1 MDRAKLKL
9 MVRNL
14 ELLVDDI
21 KSEVFSDVESYVS
34 PPPKISQDY
43 DEILEM
49 MMATRI
55 SRAKR
60 LVKMLKRVLEKDY
73 LYNDEELKLIREQL
87 KIAKNEL
94 ARIEEH
100 TSKGFK

>member
-1 MDRAKLKL
+1 MMKYWR
-9 MVRNL
+9 
-14 ELLVDDI
+14 
-21 KSEVFSDVESYVS
+21 
-34 PPPKISQDY
+34 
-43 DEILEM
+43 M

-73 LYNDEELKLIREQL
+73 LYNDEVLKLIREQL